1 VPWRGE
7 CSRPGHRAAV
17 DRLNVMKPAAVGF
30 RVHSGWTAVVAV
42 AMDKGIPLVLARE
55 RAHLV
60 KTFAYEYRQ
69 PYHTAATMPADDRE
83 VFVSRVRAEARHL
96 AFRTLSRLKGEL
108 DKEGYS
114 LTSSGLLLASGR
126 PLPELAR
133 ILASHS
139 LIHAAD
145 GELFRDAIL
154 YATARCG
161 LLCVK
166 IKERD
171 LLDSGAH
178 TLGLGSRDLS
188 RRMRELGRRLGPP
201 WSQDEKYASLVAWVA
216 ATEFRSARSSARAVT
231 RGRLRRQLRQRLQPR
246 R

>member
-1 VPWRGE
+1 
-7 CSRPGHRAAV
+7 
-17 DRLNVMKPAAVGF
+17 MKPAAVGF

-42 AMDKGIPLVLARE
+42 AIDEGIPLVLARE

-60 KTFAYEYRQ
+60 RTFTYEYRQ

-96 AFRTLSRLKGEL
+96 AFRTISRLKGTLE
-108 DKEGYS
+108 KEGYC

-126 PLPELAR
+126 PLPELAG

-154 YATARCG
+154 DATARCG
-161 LLCVK
+161 LLSAKV
-166 IKERD
+166 KERD
-171 LLDSGAH
+171 LLDSAAR
-178 TLGLGSRDLS
+178 TLGFGFRDLS
-188 RRMRELGRRLGPP
+188 RQMRELGRRLGPP
-201 WSQDEKYASLVAWVA
+201 WSQDEKYASLVAWLSA
-216 ATEFRSARSSARAVT
+216 AESRSVRSSARAVT
-231 RGRLRRQLRQRLQPR
+231 RGRLRRQS
-246 R
+246 

>member
-1 VPWRGE
+1 
-7 CSRPGHRAAV
+7 
-17 DRLNVMKPAAVGF
+17 MKPAAVGF

-42 AMDKGIPLVLARE
+42 AIDEGIPLVLARE

-60 KTFAYEYRQ
+60 RTFTYEYRQ

-96 AFRTLSRLKGEL
+96 AFRTISRLRDTLG
-108 DKEGYS
+108 KEGYS

-126 PLPELAR
+126 PLPALAG

-154 YATARCG
+154 DATARSG
-161 LLCVK
+161 LLCAKV
-166 IKERD
+166 KERD
-171 LLDSGAH
+171 LLDSA
-178 TLGLGSRDLS
+178 TRILGLQSRDLS

-201 WSQDEKYASLVAWVA
+201 WSQDEKYASLIAWLA
-216 ATEFRSARSSARAVT
+216 AVGSRTARSSARAVT
-231 RGRLRRQLRQRLQPR
+231 RGKLRPQLRRRLPPGR
-246 R
+246 